1 MTTIDSEPLD
11 ERGRQVRLVPLT
23 TGLWMVLLGCGA
35 MVLGPLFGFLVGTM
49 LGSDWQTLGMNSIFF
64 FLFLGFMV
72 AGLGLGAALLGAR
85 QMLQN
90 RNRNQEATDTPPSRA

>member
-1 MTTIDSEPLD
+1 MTTTDSDPLD
-11 ERGRQVRLVPLT
+11 EQGRQVRLEPLAP
-23 TGLWMVLLGCGA
+23 GLWMVLLGCGA

-49 LGSDWQTLGMNSIFF
+49 LGTEWQTLGMNSIFF

-85 QMLQN
+85 QIL
-90 RNRNQEATDTPPSRA
+90 RNRNQPATDTSPSRA